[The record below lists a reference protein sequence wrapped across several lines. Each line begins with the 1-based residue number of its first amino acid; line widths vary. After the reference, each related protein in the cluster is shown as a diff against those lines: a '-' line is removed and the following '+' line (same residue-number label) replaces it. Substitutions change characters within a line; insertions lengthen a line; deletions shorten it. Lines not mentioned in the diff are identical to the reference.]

1 VNRKPCGSLSGRL
14 RRICEGSDPRCRGDS
29 RRRQIERLLSLQL
42 IERDPDEVEQDN
54 GESTPKVHEEK
65 FVQTLINERAST
77 KSPKQAK
84 AKPSLLAKAA
94 SLGKAMLTHAK
105 DRFRTA
111 SAEEQ
116 ESRLVICRTCEKYE
130 PADGSCKLCG
140 CCMKLKTRLRTG
152 SCPIG
157 KWGIADARPAIHADA
172 SADPE
177 GMREDPGGM
186 DGGGNAQ
193 TGASREPTRQA
204 EVEGVA
210 PG

>member
-1 VNRKPCGSLSGRL
+1 MTHLYPPCDALPSHLADL
-14 RRICEGSDPRCRGDS
+14 CC
-29 RRRQIERLLSLQL
+29 
-42 IERDPDEVEQDN
+42 
-54 GESTPKVHEEK
+54 GESPRFTARQCLAHANAWRSKEGLPPLEIINAEPTAKVHAEK
-65 FVQTLINERAST
+65 LVKAP
-77 KSPKQAK
+77 SPKQAK
-84 AKPSLLAKAA
+84 AKPSILAKAA

-116 ESRLVICRTCEKYE
+116 ESRLVICRGCEKYE

-172 SADPE
+172 GTDPQ

-193 TGASREPTRQA
+193 ASEEREPTRQA
-204 EVEGVA
+204 PAGGVA
-210 PG
+210 AGE